1 MAAHFGEMLLE
12 RRRAMGMSIQ
22 QVANVIKIRPQII
35 EFFETENLAAMP
47 PRGYAQGMISSYAR
61 YLGLNPRV
69 VVDAYFDAL
78 NAYERGQG
86 GGSRYQEYVPD
97 ASPRSANATGRFMM
111 LDGGPVSSRFA
122 QRPPQAGYVSEG
134 GSPHEPVTADRLR
147 PLPAGSR
154 VASRRTSSSG
164 YGDPRA
170 TGRMPAQSGRSAEPN
185 AGRRRSQ
192 TASADR
198 GGAVRNRRP
207 PASGGAG
214 YSGRRDNLP
223 PRGGSYGRNGH
234 GGQVPPRRGSRS
246 AAPSSIDPR
255 LMIAGVAALALIVVL
270 LAFLLLRGCAPKPA
284 ATDAGSAPKAQVADA
299 ADAKQ
304 DDSADSGDASSA
316 DTADADLDDT
326 DTDAA
331 DTSDSIDD
339 GSDAADGQAADGG
352 GADAGDAAV
361 QKEPEPIKVKVA
373 IKEED
378 AVAFLEVKLDGKSVL
393 GAQEVGPFEQEFT
406 VTQQIEITTDKPSD
420 VTVTKNGKKVRY
432 DMKVSGVAKV
442 TIAVPQPE
450 PTDDG
455 TTDGSDAA
463 DAANNASTGADGG
476 AQQQ

>member
-12 RRRAMGMSIQ
+12 RRRAMGMTIQ

-78 NAYERGQG
+78 NAYERGLGQ

-111 LDGGPVSSRFA
+111 LDSGPVSSRFA

-134 GSPHEPVTADRLR
+134 VSPHEPVAADQLR
-147 PLPAGSR
+147 PLPAGARLS
-154 VASRRTSSSG
+154 SRRGAAAG
-164 YGDPRA
+164 YGNPGV
-170 TGRMPAQSGRSAEPN
+170 TGRMPRQDGRVPQTAARSGRSRDVSGGSGVPPQ
-185 AGRRRSQ
+185 GRRGSMP
-192 TASADR
+192 AGGGYGDR
-198 GGAVRNRRP
+198 
-207 PASGGAG
+207 
-214 YSGRRDNLP
+214 
-223 PRGGSYGRNGH
+223 GRNGGGVPPRSGSFGRSGR
-234 GGQVPPRRGSRS
+234 GGQVPPRRGNRGASQAPAGFPFDSR
-246 AAPSSIDPR
+246 
-255 LMIAGVAALALIVVL
+255 LFIAVLAALVLVIVL
-270 LAFLLLRGCAPKPA
+270 LAFLLMRGCAPKA
-284 ATDAGSAPKAQVADA
+284 STDATGSVPKAQVA
-299 ADAKQ
+299 AKKTD
-304 DDSADSGDASSA
+304 DDSADDTDAGL
-316 DTADADLDDT
+316 DATDDT
-326 DTDAA
+326 DANAADGTDAA
-331 DTSDSIDD
+331 DTGD
-339 GSDAADGQAADGG
+339 GSTDGQDSN
-352 GADAGDAAV
+352 DGDAAAQPV
-361 QKEPEPIKVKVA
+361 EETKVKVA
-373 IKEED
+373 IKEKG

-393 GAQEVGPFEQEFT
+393 GTQEVGPFEQEFT

-420 VTVTKNGKKVRY
+420 VVVTKNGKKVRY